1 MVRFLPQESVKKG
14 FAGKLGVAYMR
25 LYVTKTA
32 SISAGCFA
40 SSKRNTH
47 RPFDWLSRY
56 RMPRL
61 MA

>member
-14 FAGKLGVAYMR
+14 FAGRLGVAYMR
-25 LYVTKTA
+25 LYRNED
-32 SISAGCFA
+32 SINF
-40 SSKRNTH
+40 SKLFRVIEAQNPSTV
-47 RPFDWLSRY
+47 RSLSRY